1 MSDTIRQTMRDDL
14 ESLDAFERAK
24 EHAYRYAQTIDARA
38 VAPTEEALAALALFD
53 EPMPEHMGSAVDI
66 VDQLN
71 TLGGPATVAQTGG
84 RYFGFVNG
92 GVVPAALAVRW
103 LSDIW
108 DQNSALY
115 VMSPVTAK
123 LESVCESWLTELLGL
138 PSTVVAGFVSGTSM
152 SICCGLA
159 AGRYRLLHNAGWDV
173 NQQGLNGAP
182 PLRVITGEQCHATVK
197 KAATFL
203 GLGLNCIE
211 YVPCDDQGRIR
222 EDALPPLDEH
232 CLVVLQAGNVNSG
245 AFDAFEPVCRAAKAS
260 GAWVHVDGAF
270 GLWAAASSS
279 LSYLTRGMSLADS
292 WSVDAHKTL
301 NTPYDSGITLC
312 ADRDALVGSLQT
324 TGSYILYSEQ
334 RDSMLY
340 TPEMSKRARGIE
352 LWATLKYLGRQGVD
366 DLITGLHQRAV
377 QMADLLVQAGFNV
390 LNEVVFNQVVVV
402 GNNTQETQQLI
413 EQVQQSGVCW
423 VGGSVWQGQN
433 VIRISVCS
441 WKTTE
446 ADILRSVE
454 AFVAARKAINSI

>member
-1 MSDTIRQTMRDDL
+1 MSRKIHDVMYDDMQTL
-14 ESLDAFERAK
+14 EAFDQARV
-24 EHAYRYAQTIDARA
+24 HAYSYAKNVDGRG
-38 VAPTEEALAALALFD
+38 VAPTPEALSGLSEFD
-53 EPMPEHMGSAVDI
+53 EPMPEQPSSAVAI

-71 TLGGPATVAQTGG
+71 AIGGPATLAQTGG

-103 LSDIW
+103 LSDFW

-123 LESVCESWLTELLGL
+123 LESVCEVWLRELLGL
-138 PSTVVAGFVSGTSM
+138 PSHTVAGFVSGTSM

-159 AGRYRLLHNAGWDV
+159 AGRFRLLNNAGWDV
-173 NQQGLNGAP
+173 NQRGLNGAP
-182 PLRVITGEQCHATVK
+182 RLRVITGEQCHATVK
-197 KAATFL
+197 KAVTFL
-203 GLGLNCIE
+203 GLGLECIE
-211 YVPCDDQGRIR
+211 YVPCDEQGRIR
-222 EDALPPLDEH
+222 EDMLPPLDAQ

-245 AFDAFEPVCRAAKAS
+245 AFDKFEPICQAAKDA
-260 GAWVHVDGAF
+260 GAWVHIDGAF
-270 GLWAAASSS
+270 GLWAAAAKN
-279 LSYLTRGMSLADS
+279 LMHLTDGMAGADS

-312 ADRDALVGSLQT
+312 ADRDALIEALQT

-352 LWATLKYLGRQGVD
+352 LWATLKFLGIRGVD
-366 DLITGLHQRAV
+366 ELITGLHERAV
-377 QMADLLVQAGFNV
+377 QMASLLRAEGFQV
-390 LNEVVFNQVVVV
+390 LNDVVFNQVVVS
-402 GNNTQETQQLI
+402 GRSSTETQHLI
-413 EQVQQSGVCW
+413 EHIQQSGECW

-446 ADILRSVE
+446 ADVQRSVK
-454 AFVAARKAINSI
+454 AFIDARNAQPE